1 MAGLLDKSLKTIIMK
16 ILRELKEDVENI
28 KKSVYE
34 QNIII
39 NKEMENLKVDL
50 KNLKLKNKVN
60 N

>member
-39 NKEMENLKVDL
+39 NKEMKNLKVDL
-50 KNLKLKNKVN
+50 KNL
-60 N
+60 

>member
-1 MAGLLDKSLKTIIMK
+1 MVDLLDKSLKTIIMK
-16 ILRELKEDVENI
+16 ILRKLKEDVQNI

-50 KNLKLKNKVN
+50 KNL
-60 N
+60 

>member
-39 NKEMENLKVDL
+39 NKEM
-50 KNLKLKNKVN
+50 KNLA
-60 N
+60 

>member
-1 MAGLLDKSLKTIIMK
+1 MVDLLDKSLKTIIMK
-16 ILRELKEDVENI
+16 ILRKLKEDMENI

-50 KNLKLKNKVN
+50 KNL
-60 N
+60 

>member
-39 NKEMENLKVDL
+39 NKEMKHLKVDL
-50 KNLKLKNKVN
+50 KNL
-60 N
+60 

>member
-1 MAGLLDKSLKTIIMK
+1 MASLLDKSLKTIIMK

-39 NKEMENLKVDL
+39 NKEMKNLKVDL
-50 KNLKLKNKVN
+50 KNL
-60 N
+60 

>member
-1 MAGLLDKSLKTIIMK
+1 MVDLLDKSLKTIIMK
-16 ILRELKEDVENI
+16 ILRKLKEDVENI

-50 KNLKLKNKVN
+50 KNL
-60 N
+60 